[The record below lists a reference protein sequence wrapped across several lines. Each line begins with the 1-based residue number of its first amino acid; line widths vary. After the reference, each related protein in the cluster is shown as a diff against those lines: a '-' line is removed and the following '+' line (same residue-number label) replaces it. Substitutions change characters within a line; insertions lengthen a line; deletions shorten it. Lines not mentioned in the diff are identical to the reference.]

1 MTNYLFAQV
10 DDWCGLY
17 DDTSLVSEGHS
28 LSLRELSRIV
38 GDAAFTLEAPEA
50 ELTEFGEYV
59 INNGG
64 CPKTTVEARKL
75 LGTEVSG

>member
-17 DDTSLVSEGHS
+17 DDTKLISEGHS
-28 LSLRELSRIV
+28 LALSELARFADGSP
-38 GDAAFTLEAPEA
+38 FTLQVPEA

-64 CPKTTVEARKL
+64 CPQTTAEAKKL
-75 LGTEVSG
+75 LGQEVGG